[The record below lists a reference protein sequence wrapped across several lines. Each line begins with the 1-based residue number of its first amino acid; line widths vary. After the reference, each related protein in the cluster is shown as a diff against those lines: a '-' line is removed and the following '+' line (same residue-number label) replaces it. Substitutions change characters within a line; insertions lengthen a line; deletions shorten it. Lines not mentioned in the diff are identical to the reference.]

1 MPQPKLIHA
10 MVRVRE
16 LERSLQFYDRAL
28 GVREVHRLEF
38 PDFTLVYLRNDA
50 SEFELELTWNR
61 GHQEPYVLGDGY
73 GHLAVSVADLAA
85 ARTEME
91 AAGVA
96 VGPMRELVRDGKPL
110 ARFFFI
116 ADPDGYR
123 IEVLERAGHYQ

>member
-1 MPQPKLIHA
+1 MCWVTA
-10 MVRVRE
+10 
-16 LERSLQFYDRAL
+16 
-28 GVREVHRLEF
+28 
-38 PDFTLVYLRNDA
+38 N
-50 SEFELELTWNR
+50 
-61 GHQEPYVLGDGY
+61 
-73 GHLAVSVADLAA
+73 GHLAVSVTDLAA